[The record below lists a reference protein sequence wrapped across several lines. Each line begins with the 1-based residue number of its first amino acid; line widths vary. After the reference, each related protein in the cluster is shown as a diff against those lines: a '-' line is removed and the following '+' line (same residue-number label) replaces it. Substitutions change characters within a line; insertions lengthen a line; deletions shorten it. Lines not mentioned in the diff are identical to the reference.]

1 MIYFFTGILS
11 LVNKNRKVLS
21 QIFMGAVILGIL
33 VEFVV
38 LAALGP
44 ENRVNMADI
53 SVLRMLT
60 SNLYLEFFKVV
71 LLFPPV
77 LLAALL
83 K

>member
-1 MIYFFTGILS
+1 
-11 LVNKNRKVLS
+11 
-21 QIFMGAVILGIL
+21 MGAVILGIL